1 MNASQIY
8 YNSNISQV
16 FTILT
21 YVFIIVQGMYS
32 FDTIKELNQYTDL
45 MNLVALGEVD
55 MNDLWVEEGI

>member
-1 MNASQIY
+1 
-8 YNSNISQV
+8 
-16 FTILT
+16 
-21 YVFIIVQGMYS
+21 MYS

>member
-21 YVFIIVQGMYS
+21 YVFSIVQGMYS

-55 MNDLWVEEGI
+55 MNDL